1 MMKYYSKEDEQRILS
16 NPDHFYQCL
25 DLDIDIE
32 LEKTVV
38 INGISQKVSI
48 KGHFAYPYQNLDQR
62 NLPLIGIG
70 LRNTK
75 RNMIRCLEE
84 ALDSHGTDKAPDC
97 NDKCYNGNQPLE
109 LLTK

>member
-75 RNMIRCLEE
+75 RDMIRCLEE
-84 ALDSHGTDKAPDC
+84 ALASHKVP
-97 NDKCYNGNQPLE
+97 NGNDE
-109 LLTK
+109 CVNCEC